1 MSKKNSNRLI
11 LGVLIG
17 VLLIYNIILY
27 NFKTTISSSPHLTEE
42 ALEGEL
48 LWQEN
53 NCAACHQLYGLGG
66 YLGPD
71 LTNVISDPAKG
82 RDYVKE
88 FFNSGVSS
96 MPRFSFTETEKEAL
110 ASFLE
115 KVDKTGHYPNR
126 SAEFHANG
134 WVTIEYK

>member
-1 MSKKNSNRLI
+1 
-11 LGVLIG
+11 
-17 VLLIYNIILY
+17 
-27 NFKTTISSSPHLTEE
+27 
-42 ALEGEL
+42 
-48 LWQEN
+48 
-53 NCAACHQLYGLGG
+53 
-66 YLGPD
+66 
-71 LTNVISDPAKG
+71 
-82 RDYVKE
+82 
-88 FFNSGVSS
+88 